1 MASKCDV
8 CGKTKTFGHNVSF
21 SKRRTNRDF
30 RPNVHKKRIVV
41 NGVGLRLNICTRCL
55 RTMSKDGRAA

>member
-1 MASKCDV
+1 MSGQCSV

-30 RPNVHKKRIVV
+30 RPNVHRKRLMMKGEMVRID
-41 NGVGLRLNICTRCL
+41 ICTRCM
-55 RTMSKDGRAA
+55 RTAMKTGKG

>member
-1 MASKCDV
+1 MAGCQV

-30 RPNVHKKRIVV
+30 KPNVQKKRLVV
-41 NGVGLRLNICTRCL
+41 DGVEVRLNICTRCMRSL
-55 RTMSKDGRAA
+55 GKSGR